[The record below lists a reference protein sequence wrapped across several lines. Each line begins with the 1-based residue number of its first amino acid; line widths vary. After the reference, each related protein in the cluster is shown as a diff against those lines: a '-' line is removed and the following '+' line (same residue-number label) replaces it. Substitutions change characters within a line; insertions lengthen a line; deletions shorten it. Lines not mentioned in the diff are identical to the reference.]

1 MPDTSA
7 DGPNVILIVMDTARF
22 STVFPSSGLSVMP
35 TVERIADEGVRFDN
49 TMATGPWTVPSHASM
64 FTGLYTS
71 DHGAHA
77 GTKQFDPPFAP
88 LAEQLAATGYRTAA
102 FSNNTWLSS
111 PFGFDRG
118 FESFRTRWELFNGGE
133 NLAGVAKAK
142 GVKDKLGTLLKKL
155 ADKEAPLTIANFI
168 YAVSLSYRS
177 TKDSGAERTTER
189 IIEWFDPDAERPFF
203 CFVNYVEPHLPYDPP
218 GGIREKFLK
227 EEVNNSEL
235 DHVNQDP
242 WTYLTGKVEMEA
254 RDFEALRA
262 LYKAELFYL
271 DSCIEHLYKRLYHEG
286 LLDDT
291 VIIVVG
297 DHGENIGEHG
307 LMDHQYCLYNTL
319 LHVPCVIRYP
329 DSFTPGTHV
338 QSLIE
343 LRDLFPTLLEVAGQ
357 SIPEHPG
364 VSRNSLVR
372 PTERSVQRG
381 YTIAEYLSPQPSMES
396 LRRKVNGDLP
406 ESVENFNRALR
417 AIQTQKWKYIEGSD
431 GDKELFDLSRDPDET
446 ENIVEENPSTVKRF
460 RELLTSERGA
470 FGSKTEA
477 TTANVD
483 TLTQKRLEDLGYI

>member
-1 MPDTSA
+1 MPVTPP
-7 DGPNVILIVMDTARF
+7 DGPNVILIVMDTARA
-22 STVFPSSGLSVMP
+22 STVFPASGPRVMP
-35 TVERIADEGVRFDN
+35 AVERIANEGVRFDN

-77 GTKQFDPPFAP
+77 GTKRFNPPFAP

-102 FSNNTWLSS
+102 FSNNTWLSP

-118 FESFRTRWELFNGGE
+118 FESFRTRWELFNGGK
-133 NLAGVAKAK
+133 NLAAVAKAE
-142 GVKDKLGTLLKKL
+142 GVKNKLGTLLTKL

-168 YAVSLSYRS
+168 YAVSLSFRT
-177 TKDSGAERTTER
+177 TKDSGAERTTNR
-189 IIEWFDPDAERPFF
+189 IIDWVNPNDDSPFF

-218 GGIREKFLK
+218 GEIRDKFLQDGLK
-227 EEVNNSEL
+227 NSVL
-235 DHVNQDP
+235 DRVNQDP
-242 WTYLTGKVEMEA
+242 WAYLTGKAEMDS

-271 DSCIEHLYKRLYHEG
+271 DACIERLYKRLDQEG
-286 LLDDT
+286 ILDDT
-291 VIIVVG
+291 VIVVVG

-329 DSFTPGTHV
+329 NAFTPGTHMKGLV
-338 QSLIE
+338 E
-343 LRDLFPTLLEVAGQ
+343 LRDLFPTLLDLAGQ
-357 SIPEHPG
+357 SIPDHPG

-372 PTERSVQRG
+372 PTERSVQRE
-381 YTIAEYLSPQPSMES
+381 YAIAEYLSPQPSIES

-406 ESVENFNRALR
+406 ESVEEFDRALR
-417 AIQTQKWKYIEGSD
+417 AIQTQNWKYIEGSD
-431 GDKELFDLSRDPDET
+431 GEKDLYDLSRDPEET
-446 ENIVEENPSTVKRF
+446 ENLVEENPSTVKRF
-460 RELLTSERGA
+460 RELLTSERGS

-483 TLTQKRLEDLGYI
+483 TLTEKRLEDLGYI